1 MKQAK
6 YLLPLLLGALPLS
19 CLSSLQAAPDPS
31 RPTPPPALVQARVF
45 RNLQLQDFTLD
56 GNLHTPKKAY
66 PIELKTRGRE
76 MVYLFKDQ
84 PLQIRVSL
92 DPSSAVVQ
100 KRKSASDAWQTVSG
114 AALKQTILDTDVAY
128 EDLGLS
134 FIFWDNMTGLGCD
147 SIKTLNAWA
156 FEATPN
162 GASLYAKVRYWI
174 SSDYY
179 AFLRVDG
186 YNGKGQVIKRVEIN
200 GVRKIGQAYVVDEI
214 QISTMVPGTDV
225 SSSRTYIDVSSGAPG
240 SGL

>member
-6 YLLPLLLGALPLS
+6 YLPLLLLGALPLS
-19 CLSSLQAAPDPS
+19 LRAAPDPS

-56 GNLHTPKKAY
+56 GDLHTQKKTY
-66 PIELKTRGRE
+66 PIQLKTRARE

-92 DPSSAVVQ
+92 DPGSAVVQ
-100 KRKSASDAWQTVSG
+100 KRSSSKDAWQTVSG

-147 SIKTLNAWA
+147 SIKTLAAWA
-156 FEATPN
+156 FEATPPSGFN
-162 GASLYAKVRYWI
+162 SLYAKVRYWI
-174 SSDYY
+174 SSDYF

-186 YNGKGQVIKRVEIN
+186 YNGKGEVIKRVEIN
-200 GVRKIGQAYVVDEI
+200 GVRKIGQAYVVNEI
-214 QISTMVPGTDV
+214 QISNMVPGTDI
-225 SSSRTYIDVSSGAPG
+225 SSSRTYIDVASGAPG